1 MSEIGH
7 QIFQYIKNLQ
17 KVNGSCFLNRKK
29 QTTSLVSKQWRQLW
43 HDKKMYEANFNKWNR
58 EAQLLVECCF
68 SLSNT
73 RCDQDREHAWI
84 QDEKRMNNRTRSI
97 KMTNMMK
104 LKTKLSSIRN
114 IPQTDNDSNRSDV
127 YQKRLATILVLS
139 PSFLTALFTKPPVAR
154 IVTEEHSGQWA
165 PIHGLWTFFSFTG
178 MVPIEARKLW
188 GRQLGE

>member
-1 MSEIGH
+1 MRLWVKSGTKYFSILK
-7 QIFQYIKNLQ
+7 ICKKLTVVASWIVK
-17 KVNGSCFLNRKK
+17 KK

-43 HDKKMYEANFNKWNR
+43 HDKKMYEANFKKWNR

-84 QDEKRMNNRTRSI
+84 QNEKRMNNRTRSI

-139 PSFLTALFTKPPVAR
+139 PSFLTALFTKALKS
-154 IVTEEHSGQWA
+154 ILAT
-165 PIHGLWTFFSFTG
+165 GLPFTVCGHFS
-178 MVPIEARKLW
+178 VSLEW
-188 GRQLGE
+188 Y